1 MTRRP
6 VVLANEAE
14 SEARD
19 AFLWYEERDPR
30 VADRFAAQV
39 LAALDRIAEAAE
51 QGPEVELGVRRL
63 ILHQFPYG
71 LLYSVEPDRILVLAV
86 MHLRRRPRYWRGRG
100 P

>member
-19 AFLWYEERDPR
+19 AFLWYEARDPR
-30 VADRFAAQV
+30 VADRFEAQV
-39 LAALDRIAEAAE
+39 LAALDRIAEAPE
-51 QGPEVELGVRRL
+51 QGSEIELGVRRL